1 VDLTAERAG
10 APVPR
15 GILAA
20 LRAPIDAPLGTAI
33 AGIGLAGLAL
43 LLCGPVPKDGPVF
56 PHVFEYLFFRNEPA
70 AAWLAIAIL
79 VSGLLLARSSRLP
92 ERPLVSRLASDPRFF
107 IAGATLV
114 LAAAALLV
122 YRAHPLS
129 MDEYA
134 PLFQARV
141 FARGRLDAQVPKLML
156 PRLLPPIRWFIEFG
170 PEGAMLS
177 GYSPGFAL
185 LLTPFVWL
193 GCPWL
198 LNPLLGG
205 ATLAL
210 AWHLARRLWP
220 GTAAPG
226 WALLFTAASPA
237 FSVNAISYY
246 TMGAHLA
253 ASLAFAALAL
263 EGRFFLAGLV
273 GSLALALHNPFPHA
287 LFALPWV
294 AWIAWRPG
302 RVRNLIRLAAG
313 YLPGL
318 LLIVGWIW
326 HRGQV
331 TRPAQVSRGIVA
343 GLAAVRQDAFA
354 LPGWDLLFSRIMNLA
369 ELASWAA
376 PLLLPLAV
384 LGALRCWKSVGV
396 KLLVASALAT
406 LLGYSFVTFDQAH
419 GWGFR
424 YFHPAWAVLPL
435 LGAGAVESER
445 AGPALR
451 RLAAWAALCSLLL
464 CTPLRFGQVRTFID
478 RHLAQIPPAGG
489 GREIVFIDVA
499 KGTYTVDLVQ
509 NDPFLESDRWLLIS
523 FGEREDREF
532 MAAFFPR
539 SRRTL
544 TGTFGSVWKVE

>member
-1 VDLTAERAG
+1 VDLTAESAG
-10 APVPR
+10 APARR
-15 GILAA
+15 GLSA
-20 LRAPIDAPLGTAI
+20 LLRTPIDAPLGTAI
-33 AGIGLAGLAL
+33 AGLGLAWLSL

-56 PHVFEYLFFRNEPA
+56 PHVFEYLFFRNEPS

-79 VSGLLLARSSRLP
+79 ASGLLLSRSSRLP
-92 ERPLVSRLASDPRFF
+92 ERPFVARLSADPRLF
-107 IAGATLV
+107 IASATAV
-114 LAAAALLV
+114 LALAALLV

-141 FARGRLDAQVPKLML
+141 FARGRLDAQVPQVML

-170 PEGAMLS
+170 PGGAMLS

-185 LLTPFVWL
+185 LLAPFAWL

-210 AWHLARRLWP
+210 TWRLSRQLWP
-220 GTAAPG
+220 GTSAPG

-253 ASLAFAALAL
+253 ASLAFAILLL

-273 GSLALALHNPFPHA
+273 GSVAISLNNPFPHT
-287 LFALPWV
+287 LFALPWLAAV
-294 AWIAWRPG
+294 AWRPG
-302 RVRNLIRLAAG
+302 RIRNLSRMAAG

-318 LLIVGWIW
+318 LLVAGWIW

-331 TRPAQVSRGIVA
+331 TRPAQVSRGILS
-343 GLAAVRQDAFA
+343 GLSSLRQDAFA
-354 LPGWDLLFSRIMNLA
+354 LPGWDLLLARIMNLA

-384 LGALRCWKSVGV
+384 LGAVRCWRIPGV
-396 KLLVASALAT
+396 KLLVASALVT
-406 LLGYSFVTFDQAH
+406 LAGYTFVTFDQAH

-424 YFHPAWAVLPL
+424 YFHSAWSVLPL
-435 LGAGAVESER
+435 CAAGAVEG
-445 AGPALR
+445 AQAAPALR
-451 RLAAWAALCSLLL
+451 RLAAWTALCSLLL

-478 RHLAQIPPAGG
+478 RHLAQIPPAGE

-499 KGTYTVDLVQ
+499 KGAYTVDLVQ
-509 NDPFLESDRWLLIS
+509 NDPFLENDRWLLIS

-532 MAAFFPR
+532 MVAFFPR

-544 TGTFGSVWKVE
+544 SGTFGSVWKVE